1 MVEFLGDVL
10 YDLKEFSDT
19 RFEVVALFRM
29 IVASICGG
37 LIGLEREMKGRP
49 AGLKTFSLVCVGAT
63 LAMITN
69 EYISRNFGGSGD
81 LARMAAQVIS
91 GIGFLGAGTII
102 VTGTN
107 QVRGLTTAAAL
118 WVTAALGISIGAGF
132 YFGAFGGVG
141 VIFMSSMTCKIIDR
155 MVMGTSRIMKIYVE
169 GVKEEFMLLLI
180 QYFYDQNIRIV
191 NLVRRSENKWYKKD
205 TCVMIELDLG
215 KRQKH
220 GPILEDIRKMEG
232 LRYVEEIRT

>member
-1 MVEFLGDVL
+1 M
-10 YDLKEFSDT
+10 
-19 RFEVVALFRM
+19 
-29 IVASICGG
+29 
-37 LIGLEREMKGRP
+37 
-49 AGLKTFSLVCVGAT
+49 
-63 LAMITN
+63 
-69 EYISRNFGGSGD
+69 
-81 LARMAAQVIS
+81 
-91 GIGFLGAGTII
+91 
-102 VTGTN
+102 TGTN

-132 YFGAFGGVG
+132 YFGAFGGVA
-141 VIFMSSMTCKIIDR
+141 VIFTSSMTCKMIDR
-155 MVMGTSRIMKIYVE
+155 MVMGKSRVMKIYVE
-169 GVKEEFMLLLI
+169 GVKEEFMLSLI
-180 QYFYDQNIRIV
+180 QYFYDQNIRVV

>member
-1 MVEFLGDVL
+1 
-10 YDLKEFSDT
+10 
-19 RFEVVALFRM
+19 
-29 IVASICGG
+29 
-37 LIGLEREMKGRP
+37 
-49 AGLKTFSLVCVGAT
+49 
-63 LAMITN
+63 
-69 EYISRNFGGSGD
+69 
-81 LARMAAQVIS
+81 
-91 GIGFLGAGTII
+91 
-102 VTGTN
+102 
-107 QVRGLTTAAAL
+107 
-118 WVTAALGISIGAGF
+118 
-132 YFGAFGGVG
+132 
-141 VIFMSSMTCKIIDR
+141 MTCKIIDR

-220 GPILEDIRKMEG
+220 ARILEDIRKMEG